1 MVRYNRV
8 NVKLSD
14 LQLSKLKSELLKQL
28 KIKQKNKKVDFLVCY

>member
-28 KIKQKNKKVDFLVCY
+28 KIKQNNKKVDFLVCY